1 MDYGERRAIA
11 AIKKLPAGTFS
22 YEVRH
27 DPVPGVAD
35 EGVPITRQGHHRSR
49 KRA

>member
-11 AIKKLPAGTFS
+11 EIRKLPAGT
-22 YEVRH
+22 YEYETTH

-35 EGVPITRQGHHRSR
+35 DGSRSGSG
-49 KRA
+49 